1 MLRPLS
7 DHREQ
12 HACQPTAAAHAARPP
27 HHTHRARS
35 STPRSPPDRRYK
47 DVVTDADI
55 RMQSRRSSMPF
66 VRVSVLVA
74 VAALVRAAPQHDFKL
89 IAISEEEEAE

>member
-1 MLRPLS
+1 MPIACCVPVS
-7 DHREQ
+7 QIIVSCMHANQ
-12 HACQPTAAAHAARPP
+12 HSAHAARPP
-27 HHTHRARS
+27 HHTHPPPARH
-35 STPRSPPDRRYK
+35 PIADYYK
-47 DVVTDADI
+47 DADI

-66 VRVSVLVA
+66 VVVSVLVA

>member
-1 MLRPLS
+1 
-7 DHREQ
+7 
-12 HACQPTAAAHAARPP
+12 
-27 HHTHRARS
+27 
-35 STPRSPPDRRYK
+35 
-47 DVVTDADI
+47 
-55 RMQSRRSSMPF
+55 MPF